1 MSGWKILRSKIPF
14 GGKKRYEPKRQ
25 YSRPSPFFLKN
36 QPRFAGNPEEFCR
49 RISFSDNRLWHIL
62 RGMSVM
68 MVNKKILEKRKG
80 EAYGGKGAAA

>member
-14 GGKKRYEPKRQ
+14 GGRKRYEPKRQ
-25 YSRPSPFFLKN
+25 YSRPSSSFLKN

-62 RGMSVM
+62 HGMSGM
-68 MVNKKILEKRKG
+68 MVNKKILEK
-80 EAYGGKGAAA
+80 